1 MLSATMYVLDAINYN
16 ACFRCLTLEIIE
28 VRLLYTSIC
37 NYLLKVTNLCD
48 IFFYNNKSFFLKKS
62 LNNAVYSRWGGLLVL
77 VSITVTFDIYLANKK
92 KSCIE
97 HTFIIRMSL
106 LLHLSS
112 YKCNSRFVHKDL

>member
-16 ACFRCLTLEIIE
+16 ACFRCLILEIIE
-28 VRLLYTSIC
+28 VRLPYTSIC
-37 NYLLKVTNLCD
+37 NYLLKVINLCD

-62 LNNAVYSRWGGLLVL
+62 LNNAGYSRWGDLPVL
-77 VSITVTFDIYLANKK
+77 VSITVTFDICLANTK

-97 HTFIIRMSL
+97 PTFIIRMSL